1 MSLSSPTVAQA
12 PSRADLTPECIH
24 CGLCLQSCPTYIELG
39 READSPR
46 GRIYLMRAQQRGA
59 MPISE
64 SFVQHISACLDCR
77 GCESACPSGV
87 PYGELVEKA
96 REVIEHN
103 LRRPFWVQW
112 FRAFI
117 FKTMFPSRRLLRLNF
132 DLLRWYQRSG
142 LQKVARGIG
151 ILKLFPGHLADL
163 EQLLP
168 DIRNKKHHV
177 ALGSVF
183 PAEGEK
189 KFRVAVMTGCVMN
202 EIFGDINQA
211 TIRVLQ
217 RNGCDV
223 VVPGEQVCC
232 GALHCHAGIMDT
244 ARDLARK
251 NIAAFEQA
259 EVDAV
264 ISNASGCGAKLKE
277 YGMLLADDKEFAER
291 AARFSQKVKDIASF
305 LDGLPSL
312 AKPGEMKL
320 RVAYDD
326 PCHLLHA
333 MKVSH
338 SPRKVLRSIPG
349 LELVELSTPEQ
360 CCGSAGIYNITNY
373 ELSMRILQRK
383 VNDIKTATPDVLATG
398 NPGCMLQIAH
408 GLRQAGLDQVRVMH
422 PVELLDQ
429 AYRGQGSI
437 SPP

>member
-1 MSLSSPTVAQA
+1 MSVSAPTVANSL

-24 CGLCLQSCPTYIELG
+24 CGLCLQACPTYIELG
-39 READSPR
+39 KEADSPR

-59 MPISE
+59 MPVSE

-96 REVIEHN
+96 REVIEHSA
-103 LRRPFWVQW
+103 RRSFWVEW
-112 FRAFI
+112 FRAFV
-117 FKTMFPSRRLLRLNF
+117 FRKMFPSRRLLRLNF
-132 DLLRWYQRSG
+132 DMLRWYQRSG
-142 LQKVARGIG
+142 VQRLVRGIG
-151 ILKLFPGHLADL
+151 VLKLFPGHLAEL

-168 DIRNKKHHV
+168 DIRSKNEHV
-177 ALGSVF
+177 ALGTVF
-183 PAEGEK
+183 PAQGGK
-189 KFRVAVMTGCVMN
+189 RFRVAVMTGCVMN
-202 EIFGDINQA
+202 EIFGDVNQA

-217 RNGCDV
+217 QNGCDV
-223 VVPGEQVCC
+223 VVPEEQVCC

-244 ARDLARK
+244 ARDLAKK
-251 NIAAFEQA
+251 NIVAFEQA
-259 EVDAV
+259 EIDAV

-277 YGMLLADDKEFAER
+277 YGMLLAGDREFAER
-291 AARFSQKVKDIASF
+291 AVYFSQKVKDIASF
-305 LDGLPSL
+305 LDALPSL
-312 AKPGEMKL
+312 AKPGELRL

-333 MKVSH
+333 MKVSRP
-338 SPRKVLRSIPG
+338 PRNVLRGIPG

-373 ELSMRILQRK
+373 ELSMRILRRK
-383 VNDIKTATPDVLATG
+383 IDDIRGTGADVVATG

-408 GLRQAGLDQVRVMH
+408 GLRQAGLDQMKVMH

-429 AYRGQGSI
+429 AYRCGQ
-437 SPP
+437 

>member
-1 MSLSSPTVAQA
+1 
-12 PSRADLTPECIH
+12 
-24 CGLCLQSCPTYIELG
+24 
-39 READSPR
+39 
-46 GRIYLMRAQQRGA
+46 MRAQQRGV
-59 MPISE
+59 MPVSE

-103 LRRPFWVQW
+103 VRRPFWVQW

-142 LQKVARGIG
+142 LQKLVRGLG

-183 PAEGEK
+183 PAQGEK

-232 GALHCHAGIMDT
+232 GCVALSCRHHGYS
-244 ARDLARK
+244 ARTGEERTSWPLNRQRLMPSFPMPQV
-251 NIAAFEQA
+251 AA
-259 EVDAV
+259 
-264 ISNASGCGAKLKE
+264 
-277 YGMLLADDKEFAER
+277 
-291 AARFSQKVKDIASF
+291 
-305 LDGLPSL
+305 PS
-312 AKPGEMKL
+312 
-320 RVAYDD
+320 
-326 PCHLLHA
+326 
-333 MKVSH
+333 
-338 SPRKVLRSIPG
+338 
-349 LELVELSTPEQ
+349 
-360 CCGSAGIYNITNY
+360 
-373 ELSMRILQRK
+373 
-383 VNDIKTATPDVLATG
+383 
-398 NPGCMLQIAH
+398 
-408 GLRQAGLDQVRVMH
+408 
-422 PVELLDQ
+422 
-429 AYRGQGSI
+429 
-437 SPP
+437 